1 LVSGILNMI
10 NYNSKNWLEA
20 IRHFRRSYV
29 IRRTVRMV
37 FIVGLFTTFLAVVD
51 WMFHNHPEMVPLEL
65 SIEIEPSVFT
75 LLGVFLSLLLVFRT
89 NSAYDRW
96 WEGRKQWGALINHT
110 RGLAVLING
119 MTRKEDEGN
128 RQFFA
133 RSISSYVL
141 ALSDHLRNKS
151 NHDLIL
157 RYSDEEIDELRHLAH
172 VPNKIVNDMWT
183 RIESMYSDGFIDG
196 FQLTTLK
203 PETQSFLDIQG
214 ACERIKATPIPYA
227 HNFFIKL
234 FILAYCLLVPF
245 AMIPM
250 VGFYS
255 IPLSMFVAYAL
266 VGIEYISVEIEE
278 PFGLDCNDLPTHNL
292 ALKIEKN
299 VHEILKVELE
309 RQENEQK
316 EQYIVIS

>member
-1 LVSGILNMI
+1 MI
-10 NYNSKNWLEA
+10 NYNTKNWFEA
-20 IRHFRRSYV
+20 IRHFKRSYV

-37 FIVGLFTTFLAVVD
+37 FGVGVFCTFLAAID
-51 WMFHNHPEMVPLEL
+51 WWLQQPEMAHIDL
-65 SIEIEPSVFT
+65 SFQIEPSLFT
-75 LLGVFLSLLLVFRT
+75 ILGVFLSLLMVFRT

-119 MTRKEDEGN
+119 MLRNEDQLN

-133 RSISSYVL
+133 RSISAYVL
-141 ALSDHLRNKS
+141 ALSDHLRNNA
-151 NHDLIL
+151 NHDLIR
-157 RYSDEEIDELRHLAH
+157 RYSDDPIEELRKFQH
-172 VPNKIVNDMWT
+172 VPNKIVTDMWA
-183 RIESMYSDGFIDG
+183 RIENIYADGFIDG

-214 ACERIKATPIPYA
+214 ACERIKATPIPFA

-234 FILAYCLLVPF
+234 FVLAYCFLVPF
-245 AMIPM
+245 VIVPM
-250 VGFYS
+250 VGFYA
-255 IPLSMFVAYAL
+255 IPLGMFVAYAL
-266 VGIEYISVEIEE
+266 IGIEYISVEIEE

-292 ALKIEKN
+292 ALKIETN
-299 VHEILKVELE
+299 VHEILGVALE
-309 RQENEQK
+309 TEEEEVK